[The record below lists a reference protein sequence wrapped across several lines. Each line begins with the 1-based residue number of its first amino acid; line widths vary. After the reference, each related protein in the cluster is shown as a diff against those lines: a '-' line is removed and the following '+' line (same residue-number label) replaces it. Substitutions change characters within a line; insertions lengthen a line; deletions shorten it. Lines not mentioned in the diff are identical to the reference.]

1 MSRLIPSWPLLF
13 VMDVLFLL
21 LVVVSNILVIT
32 AGPVGALPFSS
43 NPIRTFSEDSD
54 RLGNEILQIDTK
66 TAAQRRVVKCCAVS
80 LIKFQ
85 RVSQGAFE

>member
-1 MSRLIPSWPLLF
+1 
-13 VMDVLFLL
+13 MDVLFLL

-66 TAAQRRVVKCCAVS
+66 TAAAQRRVVKCCAVS